1 MAKCKTVSVG
11 LVGAQ
16 GTKVAW
22 DAVRA
27 LRKGLLGVERR
38 AAPVRMQK
46 EDGTLAA
53 SAVESAEVMRLHFEK
68 LYSRTPVF
76 DASVLELVPQLL
88 RL

>member
-46 EDGTLAA
+46 EDAPSPRRPWKA
-53 SAVESAEVMRLHFEK
+53 PR
-68 LYSRTPVF
+68 
-76 DASVLELVPQLL
+76 
-88 RL
+88 